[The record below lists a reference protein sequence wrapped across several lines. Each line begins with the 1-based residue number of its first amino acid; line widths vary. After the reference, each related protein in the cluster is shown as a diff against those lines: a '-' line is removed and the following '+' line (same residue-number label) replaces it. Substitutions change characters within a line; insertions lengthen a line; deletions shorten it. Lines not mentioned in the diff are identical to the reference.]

1 MRLLRDKEVYRK
13 LEEEQVTAMSEYD
26 GKICYQAL
34 VKMDLLHAAMKETL
48 RMHPPLI
55 FLMRKV
61 LEPRFAL
68 NGKFRIPRNNY
79 IVTSPSVAGM
89 LPEIY
94 AQPNKWDPARFLP
107 PREEDKVA
115 PYSFL
120 GFGAGRHGC
129 MGEGFA
135 YVQVKTIWS
144 VLMSTFEM
152 EVVDEA
158 MPATNYEAL
167 VVGPYLGTCKM
178 RYRRKVRCSSDAGS

>member
-1 MRLLRDKEVYRK
+1 MLRNKEVYERIQQ
-13 LEEEQVTAMSEYD
+13 EQVETLSEFD
-26 GKICYQAL
+26 GAICYGAL
-34 VKMDLLHAAMKETL
+34 VKMDQLHAAMKETL

-61 LEPRFAL
+61 LEPRIAL
-68 NGKFRIPRNNY
+68 NGKFRIPVNDY
-79 IVTSPSVAGM
+79 IVSSPSVAGM
-89 LPEIY
+89 LPEVY
-94 AQPNKWDPARFLP
+94 AEPNKWDPARFLP

-144 VLMSTFEM
+144 VLMRTFEM
-152 EVVDEA
+152 EAVGEA
-158 MPATNYEAL
+158 VPEPNFDAL

-178 RYRRKVRCSSDAGS
+178 RYRRKVRSG

>member
-1 MRLLRDKEVYRK
+1 MRMLRDKEFFKRVQD
-13 LEEEQVTAMSEYD
+13 EQIEAMSEFD
-26 GKICYQAL
+26 GDLCYSAL
-34 VKMDLLHAAMKETL
+34 VKMDLLHSAMKETL

-61 LEPRFAL
+61 LEPRLAL
-68 NGKFRIPRNNY
+68 HGKFLIPENDY
-79 IVTSPSVAGM
+79 IVVSPSVSGM

-94 AQPNKWDPARFLP
+94 AQPNKWDPDRFLP

-144 VLMSTFEM
+144 VLMRTFEM
-152 EVVDEA
+152 EAVDEA
-158 MPATNYEAL
+158 MPEPNFDAL

-178 RYRRKVRCSSDAGS
+178 RYRRKVQSG

>member
-1 MRLLRDKEVYRK
+1 
-13 LEEEQVTAMSEYD
+13 
-26 GKICYQAL
+26 
-34 VKMDLLHAAMKETL
+34 
-48 RMHPPLI
+48 
-55 FLMRKV
+55 
-61 LEPRFAL
+61 
-68 NGKFRIPRNNY
+68 
-79 IVTSPSVAGM
+79 M

-94 AQPNKWDPARFLP
+94 AQPDKWDPARFLP

-144 VLMSTFEM
+144 VLMRTFEM
-152 EVVDEA
+152 EAVDKA
-158 MPATNYEAL
+158 MLAINYEAL

-178 RYRRKVRCSSDAGS
+178 RYRTKARCSSDAGS

>member
-1 MRLLRDKEVYRK
+1 MLRDEGYFQRVKDEQSEV
-13 LEEEQVTAMSEYD
+13 LSQFD
-26 GKICYQAL
+26 GELCYEAL
-34 VKMDLLHAAMKETL
+34 VKMDLLHSAMKESL
-48 RMHPPLI
+48 RMHPPLL

-61 LEPRFAL
+61 LEPRLAL
-68 NGKFRIPRNNY
+68 KGRFHIPKNDY
-79 IVTSPSVAGM
+79 IVCSPSVAGM

-94 AQPNKWDPARFLP
+94 AEPNKWDPDRFLQ

-144 VLMSTFEM
+144 VIMRMFEL
-152 EVVDEA
+152 EVIHDP
-158 MPATNYEAL
+158 MPEPNFDAL
-167 VVGPYLGTCKM
+167 VVVPKKATCTM
-178 RYRRKVRCSSDAGS
+178 RYKRKS